1 MQCYEYNTIESNKNQ
16 PYPINDIPSR
26 RTSNHNG
33 WVFFYAWYLSTID
46 QIGDLKNLHVVKIMQ
61 FWQNIKDS
69 KEKLEMHV
77 EGTLYPW
84 IFLLEIRRDIM
95 PTYMC
100 KNPPTIR
107 E

>member
-1 MQCYEYNTIESNKNQ
+1 
-16 PYPINDIPSR
+16 
-26 RTSNHNG
+26 
-33 WVFFYAWYLSTID
+33 
-46 QIGDLKNLHVVKIMQ
+46 LHVVKIMQ